1 MKFWIPWGIDVV
13 IALVFVG
20 FFFVGLAD
28 GSVSSF
34 NMGLWLL
41 TLAALAGVV
50 GGSLALR
57 AAARLQAATAL
68 VMILAIPGVLV
79 GLLFLAMIVVPV
91 RWN

>member
-1 MKFWIPWGIDVV
+1 VKFWIPWGIDVV
-13 IALVFVG
+13 IALVFVF

-28 GSVSSF
+28 GTVSSF

-41 TLAALAGVV
+41 TLAALASVV

-57 AAARLQAATAL
+57 AAARLQTATAL

-79 GLLFLAMIVVPV
+79 GLFFLAMIVVPV

>member
-1 MKFWIPWGIDVV
+1 M
-13 IALVFVG
+13 FV

-41 TLAALAGVV
+41 ALAALAGVV
-50 GGSLALR
+50 GGSVALR

>member
-1 MKFWIPWGIDVV
+1 VEFWIPWGIDVV
-13 IALVFVG
+13 IALVLVF

-41 TLAALAGVV
+41 ALAALAGVV

-57 AAARLQAATAL
+57 GAARPAVATAL

-79 GLLFLAMIVVPV
+79 GFLFLAMIVVPV

>member
-1 MKFWIPWGIDVV
+1 MKFWIPWSIDVV
-13 IALVFVG
+13 IAVVFVF

-41 TLAALAGVV
+41 ALTALAGVV
-50 GGSLALR
+50 GGSVALR